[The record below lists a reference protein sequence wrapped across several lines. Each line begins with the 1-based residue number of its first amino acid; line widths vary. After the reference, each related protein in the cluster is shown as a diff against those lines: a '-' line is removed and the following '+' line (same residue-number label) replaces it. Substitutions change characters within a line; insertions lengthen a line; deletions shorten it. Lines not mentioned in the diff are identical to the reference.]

1 MVCAIAPETVLP
13 PDFRPYLDHASFPQ
27 PCWSDGRR
35 DMPYDKWRDLLQ
47 EKIGLFIQVVSR
59 LISIQPAG
67 K

>member
-1 MVCAIAPETVLP
+1 ME
-13 PDFRPYLDHASFPQ
+13 
-27 PCWSDGRR
+27 WGRR